1 MGGIIGRFQLKIRE
15 KTSSAKTQTSPAK
28 SKHFLFYNNMTTK
41 TGLYYYNQGVD
52 HYDRKDYSKA
62 ISSLTRFIEDTD
74 SKKDKD
80 VALAH
85 R

>member
-1 MGGIIGRFQLKIRE
+1 
-15 KTSSAKTQTSPAK
+15 
-28 SKHFLFYNNMTTK
+28 MTTK

-52 HYDRKDYSKA
+52 HYDSKDYSKA

-74 SKKDKD
+74 PNKKNKD
-80 VALAH
+80 IALAN